1 MNTVLLFISVVVGII
16 GLAFAYL
23 RYVKKKK
30 TSAAI
35 LILTLTLVVL
45 LNVIVLVTNYV
56 GGGPPSTIEKSLEQL
71 GYVNIEATKQ
81 YIEAKLGPPQLE
93 EDGYLYTR
101 VNYNFKLFYLAI
113 VYYGDEVIQYT
124 VLSKHIE
131 FKPIIDY
138 GINNCLGCFSFTD
151 AFDEAYLNPVIINYS
166 AKDCY
171 YVEELPSSMATNNYT
186 VFLIYACHGVEYKK
200 YRGGS
205 FIELYD
211 IFYKNERGSQLSTK
225 EKALIH
231 NFRATTIPNSYT
243 VRGSGDYEEE
253 LGNYGDLID
262 PFIDWFIIKR
272 L

>member
-16 GLAFAYL
+16 GFAFAYL

-35 LILTLTLVVL
+35 FILTLTLVLL
-45 LNVIVLVTNYV
+45 LNVIVLVTNYI
-56 GGGPPSTIEKSLEQL
+56 GGGPPSPIKKSLKQL
-71 GYVNIEATKQ
+71 DYVKIEATKQ

-93 EDGYLYTR
+93 EEGYLYTR
-101 VNYNFKLFYLAI
+101 VNYNFKPFYLAI
-113 VYYGDEVIQYT
+113 AYFGDEVMQYT
-124 VLSKHIE
+124 VLSKNRK
-131 FKPIIDY
+131 FMPIIDY
-138 GINNCLGCFSFTD
+138 SINNCLGCFTFTD
-151 AFDEAYLNPVIINYS
+151 EFDEEYLNPVIINYS

-186 VFLIYACHGVEYKK
+186 VFLIYSCQGVDYKK

-205 FIELYD
+205 FMELYD
-211 IFYKNERGSQLSTK
+211 IFYKNERGNQLSTK
-225 EKALIH
+225 EKALIN
-231 NFRATTIPNSYT
+231 NFRAKTVPNSYK

-262 PFIDWFIIKR
+262 PFIDWFTIKR